1 MIRRLALP
9 VLLATAGVASPD
21 GGGGNVPTPGEAAT
35 QACPAPVM
43 APPVYP
49 PRLRRRGIGGTT
61 RVRVQAD
68 ACGRVVHVELAA
80 SSGRGEIDDAAMAA
94 ARTWVFAPEAVARHQ
109 GGPLEIP
116 ITLDTRSR

>member
-43 APPVYP
+43 APPV
-49 PRLRRRGIGGTT
+49 
-61 RVRVQAD
+61 
-68 ACGRVVHVELAA
+68 
-80 SSGRGEIDDAAMAA
+80 
-94 ARTWVFAPEAVARHQ
+94 VFAPEAVARHQ
-109 GGPLEIP
+109 GGPIGVP
-116 ITLDTRSR
+116 ITLDTRPR